1 MKKKLFFGVIS
12 LASIA
17 AVFIACGQGTVDPF
31 GPQDDIAVIA
41 LSTTLNPSTS
51 LEACEADL
59 ECSALLNQ
67 VTVPLSSSAYIPPPS
82 SSSEDPFIPVS
93 SSSVAPLSSSSL
105 IIIAPSSSSIVPPSS
120 SSIVEGISSS
130 VVPGGALA
138 GTCAPTPAIADLG
151 QTVTWTFSKAA
162 SVPVQEIIKATFDWV
177 FEGGSLGEF
186 SGVGAAAISKS
197 LTYSVSGPHTTTL
210 STNGGEPIAC
220 APVQVNGAKIT
231 GCECTVDNA
240 SPDVTAGG
248 ISTWTVAGCT
258 STANITGYTWNAGA
272 LGEELTFSHTF
283 AAKDETFKPTLTV
296 SNDDNTVYTVTCPVA
311 KAVDSSLPDYLL
323 DGTAA
328 GTYTL
333 APGTY
338 SMQYACSG
346 ANQYYQPPIN
356 ISASGG
362 WDPFNVTYSTKTT
375 PAGSSSNSPQH
386 NLGFTNLFGS
396 WPGGLP
402 TEMVSITVDH
412 AVVIKCQ

>member
-210 STNGGEPIAC
+210 STNEAAPITC
-220 APVQVNGAKIT
+220 TPVQINGAKIT
-231 GCECTVDNA
+231 GCACTVDKA
-240 SPDVTAGG
+240 SPDVAAGG
-248 ISTWTVAGCT
+248 ISTWTVAGCL
-258 STANITGYTWNAGA
+258 STANITGYTWNAGT

-296 SNDDNTVYTVTCPVA
+296 SNDDNTVQTVVCPAA
-311 KAVDSSLPDYLL
+311 KAIDASLPDYELTAQNTKILL
-323 DGTAA
+323 
-328 GTYTL
+328 
-333 APGTY
+333 
-338 SMQYACSG
+338 
-346 ANQYYQPPIN
+346 
-356 ISASGG
+356 
-362 WDPFNVTYSTKTT
+362 
-375 PAGSSSNSPQH
+375 PAGPSTLVM
-386 NLGFTNLFGS
+386 NLPANWHGTTTGTCTFSCNGGQNITGTIDGVALAGS
-396 WPGGLP
+396 YYA
-402 TEMVSITVDH
+402 TASIPIMSTINGY
-412 AVVIKCQ
+412 AIPVILGAAMECQVGW